1 MVNSSLR
8 HASEKSFPA
17 GPRRQAV
24 VEGWMRSRVLMA
36 GHCRRRPGLAR
47 HERQRRSG
55 VERETTFRVPA
66 STLHTTE
73 NAMG

>member
-36 GHCRRRPGLAR
+36 VIAVGVPGWLTTNVSAD
-47 HERQRRSG
+47 QGSSSDNDLQSAG
-55 VERETTFRVPA
+55 VNV
-66 STLHTTE
+66 HTTE
-73 NAMG
+73 NTMG